1 MGWSRSRNIPDSF
14 CYGKRQG
21 APYLHGKKSAQKLR
35 GKHIF
40 LEHDID
46 DSRQRQHDDNI
57 VLCPSL
63 LALAN
68 MNKTDTARNNTV
80 LLLLSFII
88 GENK

>member
-1 MGWSRSRNIPDSF
+1 MPDNF
-14 CYGKRQG
+14 WKGKRQG

-46 DSRQRQHDDNI
+46 DNTILDDDNDNI
-57 VLCPSL
+57 VVCSSL
-63 LALAN
+63 LMVTN
-68 MNKTDTARNNTV
+68 MTESDTARINTGF
-80 LLLLSFII
+80 LLLSFII

>member
-1 MGWSRSRNIPDSF
+1 MPDNF
-14 CYGKRQG
+14 WKGKGQG
-21 APYLHGKKSAQKLR
+21 VLYLHGKKSAQKLR

-46 DSRQRQHDDNI
+46 DNTILDDDNDNI
-57 VLCPSL
+57 VVCSSL
-63 LALAN
+63 LMVTN
-68 MNKTDTARNNTV
+68 MTESDTARINTG